1 MNIFGLKQV
10 KIKSEVKLL
19 EITIDNSFTFD
30 TNYII
35 NNICT
40 EDNQK
45 YKCSKQ
51 DEEYS
56 KF

>member
-1 MNIFGLKQV
+1 M
-10 KIKSEVKLL
+10 KLL

-40 EDNQK
+40 KDNQK
-45 YKCSKQ
+45 YKCSKW

-56 KF
+56 KFWTKNNLGT